1 MDFYIIKAS
10 SGDFGVYYRGY
21 PFTTFQKDIELAMR
35 FKSKKSAYAVI
46 NKKKPYFK
54 NFSNVRLVHYVAEE
68 KDFEMVNL

>member
-10 SGDFGVYYRGY
+10 DVDFEVYYQGY
-21 PFTTFQKDIELAMR
+21 PHTRMQENINLAMR

-46 NKKKPYFK
+46 NTKKPYFK
-54 NFSNVRLVHYVAEE
+54 NFSNIRLVHYVAEE